1 MKETSNILTDSFKRK
16 HTYLRISL
24 IERCNL
30 KCTYCMPE
38 EGIPL
43 SPRNHLMSYEE
54 IYTIAKTFVKHGVT
68 KIRLTGGEP
77 LIRKDIHVILKKLS
91 SLGVELSITTNA
103 VLVHKYIDAL
113 KDSGIKSINVSLDT
127 LNREKFSQITRRN
140 EFERVYQNI
149 LLLIREGFQVKIN
162 SVLIKDFNEDEII
175 DFIELT
181 KKHSI
186 TIRFI
191 EFMPFNGNK
200 WDMSKLVSYAQVIDK
215 AHAKYSQELIQ
226 RLQDAPND
234 TSKNY
239 KVMGYQGSFSVISS
253 VTNPFC
259 DSCNRIRL
267 TANGRLKNCLFSD
280 GEEDLLTPLRNGK
293 EIEPMIYKL
302 IQGKKKIR
310 NGMETI
316 ESFQEPESHN
326 QNRSMIAIGG

>member
-1 MKETSNILTDSFKRK
+1 MIETSNILTDSFKRK

-181 KKHSI
+181 KKHPI

-200 WDMSKLVSYAQVIDK
+200 WDMSKLVSYAQVIDRV
-215 AHAKYSQELIQ
+215 HAKYSKELIQ

-293 EIEPMIYKL
+293 EIDPMIYKL

>member
-1 MKETSNILTDSFKRK
+1 MKETSNILIDSFKRK

-113 KDSGIKSINVSLDT
+113 KEFGIKSINVSLDT

-181 KKHSI
+181 KKHLI

-200 WDMSKLVSYAQVIDK
+200 WDMSKLVSYAQVMDR
-215 AHAKYSQELIQ
+215 AHAKYSKELIQ

-293 EIEPMIYKL
+293 EIEPIIYKL

>member
-1 MKETSNILTDSFKRK
+1 MIETSNILTDSFKRK

-181 KKHSI
+181 KKHPI

-200 WDMSKLVSYAQVIDK
+200 WDMSKLVSYAQVIDR

>member
-1 MKETSNILTDSFKRK
+1 MKEPSNILTDSFKRK

-113 KDSGIKSINVSLDT
+113 KEFGIKSINVSLDT
-127 LNREKFSQITRRN
+127 LKREKFSQITRRN

-149 LLLIREGFQVKIN
+149 LLLIREGFHVKIN

-181 KKHSI
+181 KKHPI

-200 WDMSKLVSYAQVIDK
+200 WDMSKLVSYAQVMDR
-215 AHAKYSQELIQ
+215 AHAKYSKELIQ

-280 GEEDLLTPLRNGK
+280 GEEDLLTPLREGK
-293 EIEPMIYKL
+293 EIEPIIYKL

>member
-200 WDMSKLVSYAQVIDK
+200 WDMSKLVSYAQVIDR

-293 EIEPMIYKL
+293 EIEPIIYRL

-316 ESFQEPESHN
+316 ESFQEPKSHN

>member
-1 MKETSNILTDSFKRK
+1 MIETSNILTDSFKRK

-77 LIRKDIHVILKKLS
+77 LIRKDIHVILKKIS

-181 KKHSI
+181 KKHPI

-200 WDMSKLVSYAQVIDK
+200 WDMSKLVSYAQVIDRV
-215 AHAKYSQELIQ
+215 HAKYSKELIQ

>member
-1 MKETSNILTDSFKRK
+1 MKETSNILIDSFKRK

-113 KDSGIKSINVSLDT
+113 KEFGIKSINVSLDS

-181 KKHSI
+181 KKHLI

-200 WDMSKLVSYAQVIDK
+200 WDMSKLVSYAQVMDR
-215 AHAKYSQELIQ
+215 AHAKYSKELIQ

-293 EIEPMIYKL
+293 EIEPIIYKL

>member
-1 MKETSNILTDSFKRK
+1 MIETSNILTDSFKRK

-200 WDMSKLVSYAQVIDK
+200 WDMSKLVSYAQVIDRV
-215 AHAKYSQELIQ
+215 HAKYSKELIQ

>member
-1 MKETSNILTDSFKRK
+1 MKEPSNILIDSFKRK

-54 IYTIAKTFVKHGVT
+54 IFTIAKTFVKHGVT

-113 KDSGIKSINVSLDT
+113 KEFGIKSINVSLDT

-200 WDMSKLVSYAQVIDK
+200 WDMSKLVSYAQVMDRV
-215 AHAKYSQELIQ
+215 HAKYSKELIQ

-259 DSCNRIRL
+259 ESCNRIRL

-293 EIEPMIYKL
+293 EIEPIIYKL

>member
-1 MKETSNILTDSFKRK
+1 MIETSNILTDSFKRK

-181 KKHSI
+181 KKHPI

-200 WDMSKLVSYAQVIDK
+200 WDMSKLVSYAQVIDRV
-215 AHAKYSQELIQ
+215 HAKYSKELIQ

-239 KVMGYQGSFSVISS
+239 KIMGYQGSFSVISS

>member
-181 KKHSI
+181 KKHPI

-200 WDMSKLVSYAQVIDK
+200 WDMSKLVSYAQVIDRV
-215 AHAKYSQELIQ
+215 HAKYSKELIQ

>member
-113 KDSGIKSINVSLDT
+113 KEFGIKSINVSLDT

-181 KKHSI
+181 KKHPI

-200 WDMSKLVSYAQVIDK
+200 WDMSKLVSYAQVMDR
-215 AHAKYSQELIQ
+215 AHAKYSKELIQ

-293 EIEPMIYKL
+293 EIDPMIYKL

>member
-1 MKETSNILTDSFKRK
+1 MIETSNILTDSFKRK

-113 KDSGIKSINVSLDT
+113 KDSGIKSINASLDT

-181 KKHSI
+181 KKHPI

-200 WDMSKLVSYAQVIDK
+200 WDMSKLVSYAQVIDRV
-215 AHAKYSQELIQ
+215 HAKYSKELIQ

-253 VTNPFC
+253 VTNPYC

>member
-1 MKETSNILTDSFKRK
+1 MIETSNILTDSFKRK

-77 LIRKDIHVILKKLS
+77 LIRKYIHVILKKLS

-103 VLVHKYIDAL
+103 VLLHKYIDAL

-181 KKHSI
+181 KKHPI

-200 WDMSKLVSYAQVIDK
+200 WDMSKLVSYAQVIDRV
-215 AHAKYSQELIQ
+215 HAKYSKELIQ

>member
-200 WDMSKLVSYAQVIDK
+200 WDMSKLVSYAQVIDR

>member
-103 VLVHKYIDAL
+103 VLVHKFIDAL

-181 KKHSI
+181 KKHPI

-200 WDMSKLVSYAQVIDK
+200 WDMSKLVSYAQVIDRV
-215 AHAKYSQELIQ
+215 HAKYSKELIQ

-239 KVMGYQGSFSVISS
+239 KVIGYQGGFSVISS

-280 GEEDLLTPLRNGK
+280 GEEDLLTPLREGK

-316 ESFQEPESHN
+316 ESFQEPESHK

>member
-54 IYTIAKTFVKHGVT
+54 IFTIAKTFVKHGVT

-113 KDSGIKSINVSLDT
+113 KEFGIKSINVSLDT

-181 KKHSI
+181 KKHLI

-200 WDMSKLVSYAQVIDK
+200 WDMSKLVSYAQVMDRV
-215 AHAKYSQELIQ
+215 HAKYSKELIQ

-259 DSCNRIRL
+259 ESCNRIRL

-293 EIEPMIYKL
+293 EIEPIIFKL